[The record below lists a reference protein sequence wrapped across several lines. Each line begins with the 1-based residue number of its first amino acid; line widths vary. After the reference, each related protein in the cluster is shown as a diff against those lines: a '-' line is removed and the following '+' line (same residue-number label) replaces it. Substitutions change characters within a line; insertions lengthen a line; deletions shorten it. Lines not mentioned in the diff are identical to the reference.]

1 MPRVSVVIPTYNRAD
16 LIGETLQSV
25 ARQTF
30 TDLECIVVDD
40 GSTDNTDEV
49 VAAFIARDPRF
60 RYVRQANASAT
71 VARNHGLA
79 LAGGEYV
86 AFVDSDDHFAP
97 DRLAWQVAALDR
109 DPAAVLVYGNAL
121 HCQSRDMSQ
130 GEIYLADRVQ
140 KPSGWAF
147 EDLLRCSAIYAPLVR
162 TSVIRRLGGFDI
174 TLPQAGEDWD
184 MWLRLSRV
192 GTIIFDP
199 RIHLFYRVHEGN
211 ISRDSLHLYRGA
223 GRVLSKHLEDL
234 PWRTRLRLYRGAR
247 RYLRDAYTPR
257 LLAEAMDLNERGD
270 WSAAREVWRALA
282 RLNSRLLLK
291 PRVLLNALWA
301 LVPTRAEPPW
311 RSLRRRFR
319 ERSLNAPI
327 QRATDG
333 EQPVGYTDAAP
344 AVAAGKRN
352 VKGAG

>member
-25 ARQTF
+25 VEQTF
-30 TDLECIVVDD
+30 TDWECSVVDD
-40 GSTDNTDEV
+40 GSTDNTREV
-49 VAAFIARDPRF
+49 VEAFIAGDPRF
-60 RYVRQANASAT
+60 LYVWQANASAT

-79 LAGGEYV
+79 LARGEYV

-109 DPAAVLVYGNAL
+109 NPEAVLVYGNTL
-121 HCQSRDMSQ
+121 HCRSSDMRH
-130 GEIYLADRVQ
+130 GEIYLADLVQ

-147 EDLLRCSAIYAPLVR
+147 EQLLQCSAIYAPLVR
-162 TSVIRRLGGFDI
+162 TDVIRRLNGFDT

-199 RIHLFYRVHEGN
+199 RIHLYYRVHEGN

-223 GRVLSKHLEDL
+223 RRVLTRHLRDL
-234 PWRTRLRLYRGAR
+234 PLRTRLRLHMAAR
-247 RYLRDAYTPR
+247 RYLQKGYTPR
-257 LLAEAMDLNERGD
+257 FLAEAADLNERGD
-270 WSAAREVWRALA
+270 WPAARQVWRALVA
-282 RLNSRLLLK
+282 LNPRLLLQ

-301 LVPTRAEPPW
+301 LLPTRAEPPW
-311 RSLRRRFR
+311 RALRRRF
-319 ERSLNAPI
+319 SAH
-327 QRATDG
+327 
-333 EQPVGYTDAAP
+333 
-344 AVAAGKRN
+344 VA
-352 VKGAG
+352 

>member
-25 ARQTF
+25 AGQTF

-49 VAAFIARDPRF
+49 VGAFIARHPRF
-60 RYVRQANASAT
+60 RYVRQANASAA

-86 AFVDSDDHFAP
+86 VFVDSDDHFAP

-109 DPAAVLVYGNAL
+109 DPEAVLVYGNAL
-121 HCQSRDMSQ
+121 HCDSSNMGQ

-147 EDLLRCSAIYAPLVR
+147 EALLQCSAIYAPLVR
-162 TSVIRRLGGFDI
+162 TEVIRRLGGFDT

-192 GTIIFDP
+192 GKIIFDP

-223 GRVLSKHLEDL
+223 RRVLTKHLKDL
-234 PWRTRLRLYRGAR
+234 PWRTRLRLYAQGRS
-247 RYLRDAYTPR
+247 YLRDAYTPR
-257 LLAEAMDLNERGD
+257 LLAEATDLNHRGD
-270 WSAAREVWRALA
+270 WSAARGVWLALA
-282 RLNSRLLLK
+282 RLNPRLLLR

-311 RSLRRRFR
+311 RMLRRRFR
-319 ERSLNAPI
+319 AHGLHRLVRRRTTGEPSCGSKEAALALPP
-327 QRATDG
+327 QRET
-333 EQPVGYTDAAP
+333 
-344 AVAAGKRN
+344 
-352 VKGAG
+352 